1 MRICDERRKVTRH
14 GLTGCLKMAV
24 NVVVMETIQ
33 ATPKFKYPEYVIEIA
48 GTGLGAESQIEVRNF
63 CGRP

>member
-1 MRICDERRKVTRH
+1 
-14 GLTGCLKMAV
+14 MAV

-33 ATPKFKYPEYVIEIA
+33 APPEFKYPEYVIEIA
-48 GTGLGAESQIEVRNF
+48 GTGLGAESQIEIRNF